1 MSDTTRALP
10 ERRDVAETSR
20 DVRPS
25 APSEQN
31 AGASEPAVQPRREV
45 AATRGAAGPKPGPRS
60 AAEIEADLAATRE
73 RLAETVD
80 ALTARVQPKVLAAR
94 GADRAKLT
102 VMAPDGTLR
111 TERLIR
117 LGVAVAGVVG
127 ALTLLRYL
135 VRRSR

>member
-25 APSEQN
+25 AASEQN
-31 AGASEPAVQPRREV
+31 ARASEPAVQPRREV
-45 AATRGAAGPKPGPRS
+45 ATTRGAAGPRSRPRS

>member
-1 MSDTTRALP
+1 MSETTRALP

-25 APSEQN
+25 APSKQDAE
-31 AGASEPAVQPRREV
+31 ASEPAVQPRREITT
-45 AATRGAAGPKPGPRS
+45 TRGATGRKQGPRS

-102 VMAPDGTLR
+102 VMNPDGTLR

-117 LGVAVAGVVG
+117 LGAAVAGAVG